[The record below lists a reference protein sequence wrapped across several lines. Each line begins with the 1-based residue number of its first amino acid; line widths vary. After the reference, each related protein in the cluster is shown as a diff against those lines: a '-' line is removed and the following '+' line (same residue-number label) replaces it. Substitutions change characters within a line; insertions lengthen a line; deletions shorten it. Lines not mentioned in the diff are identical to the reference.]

1 MGGGRRPPPVP
12 FRKMGRQLTKRRR
25 RTVDMVKHQILL
37 KLKKDPVLA
46 VSLVL
51 AVVSAFWV
59 RPSAAYLGY
68 IDWRVLALLAAL
80 MLAVAALGQ
89 AGLFDAVTAAL
100 LRRMRD
106 TRRLAA
112 VLVGVCFFAAML
124 MTNDVA
130 LITFVPLTLMLTA
143 QTGTERFNIPIIAL
157 QTVAANLGS
166 AMTPLG
172 NPQNL
177 YLYSLSGMGLG
188 EFLRLMAPVTGLSL
202 VLLSAA
208 VLCLPCRPLGAA
220 DIRLNRPDRR
230 GLLLWGAVFAVCLL
244 SVLRVLHYGIALGAA
259 VLAALLADRRLLRR
273 VDYSLLLTF
282 LFFFVFVGNMKALP
296 TVSEALSGLV
306 AGREM
311 TVGILLSQVISNVPA
326 AMLLSG
332 FTADYPA
339 LLLGVNLGGLGTLIA
354 SMASLISYKL
364 YAAANGARTGKYML
378 FFTAVNVVLLAVLWG
393 AMVIIYK

>member
-1 MGGGRRPPPVP
+1 M
-12 FRKMGRQLTKRRR
+12 
-25 RTVDMVKHQILL
+25 
-37 KLKKDPVLA
+37 
-46 VSLVL
+46 
-51 AVVSAFWV
+51 
-59 RPSAAYLGY
+59 
-68 IDWRVLALLAAL
+68 
-80 MLAVAALGQ
+80 
-89 AGLFDAVTAAL
+89 
-100 LRRMRD
+100 
-106 TRRLAA
+106 
-112 VLVGVCFFAAML
+112 
-124 MTNDVA
+124 
-130 LITFVPLTLMLTA
+130 
-143 QTGTERFNIPIIAL
+143 
-157 QTVAANLGS
+157 
-166 AMTPLG
+166 
-172 NPQNL
+172 
-177 YLYSLSGMGLG
+177 
-188 EFLRLMAPVTGLSL
+188 
-202 VLLSAA
+202 
-208 VLCLPCRPLGAA
+208 GAA

-364 YAAANGARTGKYML
+364 YAAADGARTGKYML

>member
-1 MGGGRRPPPVP
+1 MNSISIPS
-12 FRKMGRQLTKRRR
+12 TKRIGEDMLMLFHFDRR
-25 RTVDMVKHQILL
+25 
-37 KLKKDPVLA
+37 KKSEKEKKPPRF
-46 VSLVL
+46 LVL
-51 AVVSAFWV
+51 
-59 RPSAAYLGY
+59 
-68 IDWRVLALLAAL
+68 
-80 MLAVAALGQ
+80 
-89 AGLFDAVTAAL
+89 
-100 LRRMRD
+100 RRKW
-106 TRRLAA
+106 
-112 VLVGVCFFAAML
+112 
-124 MTNDVA
+124 
-130 LITFVPLTLMLTA
+130 LT
-143 QTGTERFNIPIIAL
+143 
-157 QTVAANLGS
+157 
-166 AMTPLG
+166 
-172 NPQNL
+172 
-177 YLYSLSGMGLG
+177 
-188 EFLRLMAPVTGLSL
+188 
-202 VLLSAA
+202 
-208 VLCLPCRPLGAA
+208 
-220 DIRLNRPDRR
+220 
-230 GLLLWGAVFAVCLL
+230 
-244 SVLRVLHYGIALGAA
+244 LGAA

-364 YAAANGARTGKYML
+364 YAAADGARTGKYML

>member
-1 MGGGRRPPPVP
+1 
-12 FRKMGRQLTKRRR
+12 
-25 RTVDMVKHQILL
+25 MVKHQILL

-112 VLVGVCFFAAML
+112 VLVGVSFFAAML

-244 SVLRVLHYGIALGAA
+244 SVL
-259 VLAALLADRRLLRR
+259 AALLADRRLLRR

-364 YAAANGARTGKYML
+364 YAAADGARTGKYML

>member
-1 MGGGRRPPPVP
+1 
-12 FRKMGRQLTKRRR
+12 
-25 RTVDMVKHQILL
+25 MVKHQILL

-46 VSLVL
+46 VSL
-51 AVVSAFWV
+51 
-59 RPSAAYLGY
+59 
-68 IDWRVLALLAAL
+68 VLALLAAL

-364 YAAANGARTGKYML
+364 YAAADGARTGKYML

>member
-1 MGGGRRPPPVP
+1 
-12 FRKMGRQLTKRRR
+12 
-25 RTVDMVKHQILL
+25 MVKHQILL

-259 VLAALLADRRLLRR
+259 DRRLLRR

-282 LFFFVFVGNMKALP
+282 LFFFVFVGNVKALP

-364 YAAANGARTGKYML
+364 YAAADGARTGKYML
-378 FFTAVNVVLLAVLWG
+378 FFTAVNVVLLAGLWG